1 MADAAARTI
10 DVTVH
15 YLEMCAPPHRA
26 APAPAAGVEVVRVLS
41 PSVAHYRFLYD
52 AVGRD
57 LHWVDRKKLSD
68 DELAAIVQDPANE
81 LYVLHVDG
89 APAGMAELDRRRRD
103 EIELAYFGLM
113 PEFRGRGL
121 GRWLLDWII
130 DRAWSYA
137 PRRLWL
143 HTCTL
148 DHPAALPLYRKAG
161 FVPYREEACRQEL

>member
-1 MADAAARTI
+1 MGHGAALTI
-10 DVTVH
+10 DVTVR
-15 YLEMCAPPHRA
+15 YLEMLAPPARG
-26 APAPAAGVEVVRVLS
+26 APEPRRGVEVARVPS
-41 PSVAHYRFLYD
+41 PAVAYYRFLYD

-68 DELAAIVQDPANE
+68 AELAAIVQHPANE
-81 LYVLHVDG
+81 LYVLHVGG
-89 APAGMAELDRRRRD
+89 APAGMAELNLRLVE

-113 PEFRGRGL
+113 PELRGRGL
-121 GRWLLDWII
+121 GAWLLDWII
-130 DRAWSYA
+130 DKAWSHG

-161 FVPYREEACRQEL
+161 FVPYREESRRQPL